1 MINDKQK
8 TQPTAPLTQTVING
22 KKVYQSKTI
31 YGKPLTTDLPKKK

>member
-1 MINDKQK
+1 MNLKQK
-8 TQPTAPLTQTVING
+8 QPQPTAPLTQTVING